1 MSTRSLHHG
10 FLQQIHRRSTRNST
24 TSGLRWLPIFP
35 EKGSRHPHLFHLEM
49 SEVPD
54 EEVPIYR
61 TPQHSRPAPLNLMK
75 CFFHLCQSF
84 QKRISK
90 SFRKLYRTDK
100 AFARTSR
107 LVAFLAFVPLDSI
120 EDAFEARPT
129 VQEYFRAIW
138 EEQVTTDFH
147 LDRFAVG
154 LTPSKKRKT
163 CNEDLY
169 QICSRFEEYPSVL
182 EYMFAVALAEFFGH
196 SVTI

>member
-100 AFARTSR
+100 AFARASR

-120 EDAFEARPT
+120 EDAFEASSIHI
-129 VQEYFRAIW
+129 A
-138 EEQVTTDFH
+138 
-147 LDRFAVG
+147 G
-154 LTPSKKRKT
+154 L
-163 CNEDLY
+163 
-169 QICSRFEEYPSVL
+169 YPELNLSSVSQGVL
-182 EYMFAVALAEFFGH
+182 EPSCDHNGG
-196 SVTI
+196 SRIS